1 MTETHLNIQLGDVDG
16 DGNQDV
22 TVSVGDKKKAKITI
36 YDVKQAAAD
45 IIKIVISALIAL
57 GIWNVV

>member
-36 YDVKQAAAD
+36 YDVKQAAYD
-45 IIKIVISALIAL
+45 VVKIVISVLVAM
-57 GIWNVV
+57 GIWQAV

>member
-36 YDVKQAAAD
+36 YDVKQTVYD
-45 IIKIVISALIAL
+45 VIKIVISVLAAL
-57 GIWNVV
+57 GIWAAV